1 MSYRRQS
8 GGYASILRLRWLRRD
23 DHVLT
28 SQCTVPRLLFD
39 SSNNFLSHC
48 RKNHNAG
55 KCTKLHLEYHDDGVR
70 PSPYIYEDAIKALWK

>member
-1 MSYRRQS
+1 M
-8 GGYASILRLRWLRRD
+8 
-23 DHVLT
+23 
-28 SQCTVPRLLFD
+28 LFD

-70 PSPYIYEDAIKALWK
+70 PSPYISEEAMKAMWRETESVHEQAGGVFSDGWELELWRTTGRIEDT